1 MRQVAEINPVVPPAG
16 KPMIPWMALGAAAI
30 FVLLMLGAGNQY
42 LARFQRPYSFE
53 ARSEPTIEIVEA
65 PIVIDILSKP
75 AIRKQFGRSAIPNK
89 KIGAGTRISQETLRS
104 NAQEDRRK
112 FSTAQWMQSNSPPG
126 GMSAISSPHLKALSM
141 PHHQQACIGC
151 RQMQPCGRAP
161 T

>member
-1 MRQVAEINPVVPPAG
+1 MRQVAEINPIAPPVG
-16 KPMIPWMALGAAAI
+16 KPMVPWMALGAAAV
-30 FVLLMLGAGNQY
+30 FVLLMLGVGNQY

-75 AIRKQFGRSAIPNK
+75 TLRKQFGRSAAPGK
-89 KIGAGTRISQETLRS
+89 SIGAGTQISETTLRS

-112 FSTAQWMQSNSPPG
+112 FSTAQWTPSNYAARG
-126 GMSAISSPHLKALSM
+126 
-141 PHHQQACIGC
+141 ACSRYI
-151 RQMQPCGRAP
+151 RY